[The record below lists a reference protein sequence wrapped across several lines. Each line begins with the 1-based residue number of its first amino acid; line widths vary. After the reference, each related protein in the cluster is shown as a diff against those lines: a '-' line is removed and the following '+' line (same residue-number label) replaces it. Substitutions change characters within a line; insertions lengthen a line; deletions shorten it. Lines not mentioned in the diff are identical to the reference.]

1 MDNRQRRENI
11 RRRKK
16 LYRRRR
22 IFALVLII
30 VFFLVITM
38 LIRAIRNDGT
48 QNQEIQNTETQES
61 VSNSISEE
69 FVSNLSKEDILSIN
83 NVTQKLENKE
93 SLAEIMPFR
102 QERIRDHTMGRITKQ
117 SNLSKQIYLT
127 FDDGP
132 SSEATN
138 QILDILKDYNIKATF
153 FVIGQNAQNYPDI
166 LRRIYDEGHAIGI
179 HTYDHN
185 YKKIYSSADALQEDI
200 EKCLN
205 ALREI
210 LGPDFNTNLYRFPGG
225 SFRSNKD
232 MFVERV
238 ESLGYIYY
246 DWNALNGDAEGRNP
260 SESYLIDRFNE
271 TRDGYNVLISLMH
284 DTNDKTGTVN
294 SLPEIIEEL
303 QSEGYQ
309 FKSLGE
315 I

>member
-102 QERIRDHTMGRITKQ
+102 QERIRDHAMGRITKQ

-284 DTNDKTGTVN
+284 DTNAKTGTVN